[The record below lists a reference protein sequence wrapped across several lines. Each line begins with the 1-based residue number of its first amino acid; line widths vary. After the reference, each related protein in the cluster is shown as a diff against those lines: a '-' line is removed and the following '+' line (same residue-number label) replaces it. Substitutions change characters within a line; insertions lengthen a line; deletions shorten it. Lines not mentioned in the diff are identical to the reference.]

1 MENETTKQI
10 IKAMVFGQAF
20 IEAIE
25 KMEELG
31 HFRHRVK
38 KTGNQFIGETDKYLK
53 AVYGGDIQYSV
64 LDLKDECI
72 KQVEDVLDTKV
83 VFKEA

>member
-1 MENETTKQI
+1 
-10 IKAMVFGQAF
+10 
-20 IEAIE
+20 
-25 KMEELG
+25 
-31 HFRHRVK
+31 VK
-38 KTGNQFIGETDKYLK
+38 KTGNQFISETDKYLK

-83 VFKEA
+83 VFKDA